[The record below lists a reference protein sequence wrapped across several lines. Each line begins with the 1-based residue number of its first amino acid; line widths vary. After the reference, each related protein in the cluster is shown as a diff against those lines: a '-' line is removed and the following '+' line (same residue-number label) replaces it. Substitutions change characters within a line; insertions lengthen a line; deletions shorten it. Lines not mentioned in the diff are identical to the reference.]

1 MSKFIKFYTLNTYSL
16 LYVNNIPTELF
27 LKKKMSLVGD
37 KLLALPI
44 NKGPN
49 I

>member
-1 MSKFIKFYTLNTYSL
+1 MSTISQQSCFK
-16 LYVNNIPTELF
+16 
-27 LKKKMSLVGD
+27 KKKMSLVGD